1 MKKNEIP
8 KCGDVYW
15 IELDP
20 AVGSETKKRRP
31 CLILSNNAY
40 NKYSPRVIA
49 APITS
54 QIKSIYPC
62 EIAVD
67 VSGRP
72 GKVMLDQ
79 IRSFDKQ
86 RLLGKFTELEPSFME
101 LLGQIF
107 KNLFNFL

>member
-1 MKKNEIP
+1 MMNNFP
-8 KCGDVYW
+8 KCSEIYW

-20 AVGSETKKRRP
+20 TVGSEAKKRRP
-31 CLILSNNAY
+31 CVILSNNAY

-62 EIAVD
+62 EILVD
-67 VSGRP
+67 VSGRS

-79 IRSFDKQ
+79 IRSFDKL
-86 RLLGKFTELEPSFME
+86 RLLGKLGQLEPSTME
-101 LLGQIF
+101 QIGNAF